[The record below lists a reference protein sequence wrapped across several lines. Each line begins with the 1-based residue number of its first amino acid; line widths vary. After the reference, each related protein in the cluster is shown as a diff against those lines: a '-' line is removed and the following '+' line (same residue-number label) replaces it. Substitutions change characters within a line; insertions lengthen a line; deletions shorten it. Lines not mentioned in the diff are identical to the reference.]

1 MFPYRKTKFQL
12 DVVFPN
18 KMYGGVY
25 SLGPLIIYNLV
36 NQRKD
41 WYCERVFLDH
51 GKVKAPLVGFS
62 LQYELDLEKAIA
74 MKPKQGITFAGG
86 PVAELHTKE
95 VAKYFDFLILG
106 DIEAVLPKILEEW
119 EKGEKDFLKR
129 ISSLSGVYQ
138 AGQKDITKAQLQSL
152 DDAPYPLVQ
161 PFPETINEDYVF
173 GKCFILETE
182 RGCPFFCHFCAIP
195 QFYEGKMKYHS
206 LNYLKK
212 VIDDGLVIN
221 KAKKIVIYSPSF
233 VHPQRKELLK
243 FLLEKKV
250 RVSFPSIKAELMD
263 LETLQLMK
271 ACGQESL
278 TIAPECG
285 ERLRFAIN
293 KKVKDEEYFAFV
305 ERCNSI
311 GIQKL
316 KIYMMICLPGMNNE
330 DIKEMAKFIKEMKR
344 IFKGRLYL
352 SINYLVPKPKTILS
366 AHIFDKKIAK
376 EQEKLFIQ
384 ELKNIK
390 IKMPKLST
398 SYKEWQILQE
408 S

>member
-1 MFPYRKTKFQL
+1 M
-12 DVVFPN
+12 
-18 KMYGGVY
+18 
-25 SLGPLIIYNLV
+25 
-36 NQRKD
+36 
-41 WYCERVFLDH
+41 
-51 GKVKAPLVGFS
+51 
-62 LQYELDLEKAIA
+62 
-74 MKPKQGITFAGG
+74 
-86 PVAELHTKE
+86 
-95 VAKYFDFLILG
+95 
-106 DIEAVLPKILEEW
+106 
-119 EKGEKDFLKR
+119 
-129 ISSLSGVYQ
+129 
-138 AGQKDITKAQLQSL
+138 